1 MDGSGDYGIRLVSHR
16 LNERLRQYIEAQYH
30 VRDSALIAERRAL
43 LEEPG
48 AIAQEPYIETT
59 PRYLMGK
66 PYDGLAVPFAVRE
79 VLTQFSRWKPGV
91 GVYPEPYAHQAE
103 ALEAFFGGQDLVV
116 SSGTGSGKTETFLWP
131 ILGSLAL
138 ESTNRPASFRLPGM
152 RALILYPMNALV
164 SDQLRRLRGLFGDQ
178 RVAEFFTRRYGRFPR
193 FGTYTGR
200 TPYPGSRDPKKDDQR
215 LGPLVNYYLSLE
227 SPEVGLDQ
235 DECERRHGL
244 ARELKALGRWP
255 AKDLKAFAEGSPDG
269 RAPRYTTHPSD
280 RELLTRHEMQ
290 LNCPDILVTNYSML
304 EYMLLRPIERPL
316 FKQTRD
322 WLQSSP
328 ENALLL
334 VLDEAHM
341 YRGTGGAEVAF
352 LIRRLQ
358 ARLGIPRERLRC
370 VITSASLGTTPDA
383 EEAAR
388 QLAVALTGCPQDRAE
403 PFRSISGR
411 QVSLPDSRPATRI
424 ELKAL
429 AGFPRHALNNP
440 VNRAEACR
448 DASRDLAE
456 ALGWPLPPAG
466 TDAAALRQYLF
477 ERLQELP
484 PFVALQKATTG
495 NAVPVS
501 TLAKDVFPDESLAE
515 AEAALGTLLA
525 LGSYANDGKAPLL
538 STRAHLLF
546 RGVPTL
552 CACINPEC
560 DQRRYRPGEK
570 LLLGRLY
577 TEPRTHC
584 TCKAQARVYELY
596 THRDC
601 GAAFLRVFGRG
612 SKADFYW
619 HEQGGVLFEG
629 GLDEDF
635 LLVEE
640 PGKEAFH
647 KGELE
652 PIWVEMRTG
661 RVVLVPP
668 SDDRGYRLFYRSNRP
683 AGVTKTA
690 ERRKQA
696 ARPGRNTPRVPFS
709 RCPACG
715 KESTGKIMDLATKG
729 EQPFAVL
736 VFNQLQLQPA
746 SRPPSAAYPNA
757 GKKVLLFSDGR
768 QKAARL
774 ARDLPREVEFDT
786 FRQAIVLAATR
797 LVALHVEP
805 RIDSVLY
812 RAFLDVCYQHNLRF
826 FDAEEHSLETLNE
839 HLRYYREYFAG
850 NLEDALSEEWHKTPP
865 PRYGQAL
872 LRQLCDPFYSLHA
885 ACAGS
890 VQPTRRI
897 ADRLRQRIGAGS
909 LDVPDEMLDAIA
921 YVWIECMLDRAALD
935 PRIPEETRC
944 RVNRFFSPV
953 SGQDHF
959 ARFERALS
967 VACEL
972 STAQTRQVER
982 VLRDLL
988 AESDERGNQYL
999 QPSAL
1004 SLVLALNQ
1012 TWYQCRQC
1020 SQTQIRLL
1028 SGRCGWCGSQETMER
1043 RVDDPY
1049 MIARKGYFRDALRF
1063 VLEGGSPVH
1072 LTAEEHT
1079 AQLSHRDESTVYAT
1093 TEEYELRFQDVS
1105 LSADKPPID
1114 VLSCTTTMEV
1124 GVDIGSLVAI
1134 GLRNV
1139 PPRRENYQQ
1148 RAGRAGRRGASVSTV
1163 VTYAQDGPHDG
1174 FYYHNPAEIVS
1185 GPPRR
1190 PRVNVNNRRL
1200 ARRHVCS
1207 HLVQTFFH
1215 QQLDDLPPGE
1225 QIRTKQSGAD
1235 LFSALGPAGE
1245 FLAGDGPFSL
1255 ASFESWVGREILTET
1270 GQATAQVALWL
1281 PDGLVDTAPN
1291 REAEKASFVRTT
1303 AMDFLEKLRRLAET
1317 LSAGGQEAEGFDPDT
1332 LLLDLLFEKGLLPT
1346 YAFPTHL
1353 CPFYVFGRN
1362 DQNRVIVKQKPEQSK
1377 TTALSEY
1384 APGRLL
1390 VINKQTYRVGGIYT
1404 GNLYTLRPAESLFA
1418 SELPVYSYC
1427 PVCTYSTLGHQ
1438 QGYCPTCG
1446 HALESREMLDPP
1458 GFSPESGQALSER
1471 EHQQELSYATS
1482 AQFPLPLRPDTFEW
1496 KCGVGARLKYAY
1508 GVSKILVVVNK
1519 GPDELGF
1526 QVCESCGAAWPVA
1539 GATPQTRHRR
1549 PFVADSRVY
1558 SRESGSVW
1566 CSGPLH
1572 EQGIYLGHRF
1582 PTDVLLL
1589 RVSLGSPLCDD
1600 PAAPWLTDA
1609 LVTLSEALSLAA
1621 SLYLDVDP
1629 GELSAGFRLVPA
1641 TLAGGDDAPRLQ
1653 ADIFLYDTASGGAGY
1668 AAEAGEELR
1677 AVLQRTAQLLREC
1690 PNGCERSC
1698 TQCLRH
1704 YGNRY
1709 WHTRLDRHLAL
1720 GLLSYAMTGAAP
1732 PLRDVSGQIAD
1743 LAALKRYLELEGL
1756 SVEEEA
1762 MVGDVVV
1769 PLLARRPGTQE
1780 AAAAIGVFPA
1790 LLDRSVVLV
1799 GHPVG
1804 RLNGRRDT
1812 TVVLLDDYTL
1822 SRDLPA
1828 AHERVQRAMQGG
1840 RNRG

>member
-1 MDGSGDYGIRLVSHR
+1 MNDSADNGIREVSRR
-16 LNERLRQYIEAQYH
+16 LNDRLRQYIEAQYH
-30 VRDSALIAERRAL
+30 VRDPGLIAERRAL
-43 LEEPG
+43 LEEAG
-48 AIAQEPYIETT
+48 AIAQEPYIQST
-59 PRYLMGK
+59 PRYPIGK
-66 PYDGLAVPFAVRE
+66 RYDELIVPLAARE
-79 VLTQFSRWKPGV
+79 VLTEFSRWRPGV
-91 GVYPEPYAHQAE
+91 GVYPQPYAHQAE

-138 ESTNRPASFRLPGM
+138 EGAARSESFRLPGM

-164 SDQLRRLRGLFGDQ
+164 SDQLRRLRGLFGDL
-178 RVAEFFTRRYGRFPR
+178 RVAEFFRQRYGRFPR
-193 FGTYTGR
+193 FGTYTSR
-200 TPYPGSRDPKKDDQR
+200 TPYPGVRDPKKDEQR
-215 LGPLVNYYLSLE
+215 VLPLVNYYLSLE
-227 SPEVGLDQ
+227 SPNVDVSA
-235 DECERRHGL
+235 DERERRRGL

-255 AKDLKAFAEGSPDG
+255 SKDLRAFVEGSPHG
-269 RAPRYTTHPSD
+269 FRQRFTTQPSD

-290 LNCPDILVTNYSML
+290 LSCPDILITNYSML
-304 EYMLLRPIERPL
+304 EYMLLRPIERPI

-328 ENALLL
+328 ENSLLL

-370 VITSASLGTTPDA
+370 VITSASLGATADA
-383 EEAAR
+383 QEAAR
-388 QLAVALTGCPQDRAE
+388 QLAIALTGCPKDRAE
-403 PFRSISGR
+403 PFRIISG
-411 QVSLPDSRPATRI
+411 QQQLLPDGRPANML
-424 ELKAL
+424 ELRAL
-429 AGFPRHALNNP
+429 ASFPRRALYNP
-440 VNRAEACR
+440 PDSLEACR
-448 DASRDLAE
+448 AALRNLAE
-456 ALGWPLPPAG
+456 TLGWPIPPAG
-466 TDAAALRQYLF
+466 ADAAVLRQYLYDC
-477 ERLQELP
+477 LQGFP
-484 PFVALQKATTG
+484 PFITLQKATTG

-501 TLAKDVFPDESLAE
+501 AVVQDVFPGESIGE
-515 AEAALGTLLA
+515 ADAALSTLLA

-538 STRAHLLF
+538 STRVHLFF

-552 CACINPEC
+552 YACINPEC

-584 TCKAQARVYELY
+584 TCKAQARVYEVY

-612 SKADFYW
+612 SQADFYW
-619 HEQGGVLFEG
+619 HEQGGVLFPG

-640 PGKEAFH
+640 PNRDALH

-652 PIWVEMRTG
+652 PIWVEMSTG
-661 RVVLVPP
+661 RVIASPP
-668 SDDRGYRLFYRSNRP
+668 SDEGGYRLFYRCTMPEKSAKATR
-683 AGVTKTA
+683 GS
-690 ERRKQA
+690 RQS
-696 ARPGRNTPRVPFS
+696 ARPGRDDCARARFS

-715 KESTGKIMDLATKG
+715 RESTGKIMDLATKG

-736 VFNQLQLQPA
+736 IFNQLQLQPA
-746 SRPPSAAYPNA
+746 SRPASPAYPNA
-757 GKKVLLFSDGR
+757 GRKVLLFSDGR

-774 ARDLPREVEFDT
+774 ARDLPREVEFKT

-797 LVALHVEP
+797 LAGLGVEP

-826 FDAEEHSLETLNE
+826 FDSEGRSLETLNE
-839 HLRYYREYFAG
+839 HLRYYREYFSG
-850 NLEDALSEEWHKTPP
+850 DLKDALSEEWHKTPP
-865 PRYGQAL
+865 PRYSQAL

-890 VQPTRRI
+890 VQPTKRL
-897 ADRLRQRIGAGS
+897 ADRLWQAIRAYG
-909 LDVPDEMLDAIA
+909 LDLSKDTLDAIA

-935 PRIPEETRC
+935 RRIPEETRYMI
-944 RVNRFFSPV
+944 NSYFSPV
-953 SGQDHF
+953 SAQDHF

-967 VACEL
+967 VACGLPTTE
-972 STAQTRQVER
+972 TRRIEQ

-988 AESDERGNQYL
+988 AESDELGNLYL
-999 QPSAL
+999 QPTAL
-1004 SLVLALNQ
+1004 SLTLALNE

-1028 SGRCGWCGSQETMER
+1028 SGRCGWCGSRDTIER
-1043 RVDDPY
+1043 PIDDPY
-1049 MIARKGYFRDALRF
+1049 MIARKGYFRDTLKS
-1063 VLEGGSPVH
+1063 VLEGGSPIH

-1105 LSADKPPID
+1105 LSEDKPPID

-1163 VTYAQDGPHDG
+1163 VTYAQDGPHDS
-1174 FYYHNPAEIVS
+1174 FYYHHPTAIVS
-1185 GPPRR
+1185 GPSRK
-1190 PRVNVNNRRL
+1190 PRVNVNNRLL
-1200 ARRHVCS
+1200 ARRHVHS
-1207 HLVQTFFH
+1207 HLLQTFFH
-1215 QQLDDLPPGE
+1215 QQLEDMPPGE
-1225 QIRTKQSGAD
+1225 QVRTKQSGAD

-1245 FLAGDGPFSL
+1245 FLAGDGLFSL
-1255 ASFESWVGREILTET
+1255 ASFERWVGKEIFGEG

-1281 PDGLVDTAPN
+1281 PDDLVEGAQDKA
-1291 REAEKASFVRTT
+1291 AEKVSFVKTT
-1303 AMDFLEKLRRLAET
+1303 ATGLLDTLRNLADT
-1317 LSAGGQEAEGFDPDT
+1317 LSAGGFDPDAP
-1332 LLLDLLFEKGLLPT
+1332 LLDLLFEKGLLPT

-1362 DQNRVIVKQKPEQSK
+1362 EDNRVIIKQKPEQTK

-1390 VINKQTYRVGGIYT
+1390 VIDKQTYRVGGIYT
-1404 GNLYTLRPAESLFA
+1404 GDLHTLKPAASLFA
-1418 SELPVYSYC
+1418 SELPVYTWC
-1427 PVCTYSTLGHQ
+1427 PVCTYSTLGYQ
-1438 QGYCPTCG
+1438 RGLCPTCG
-1446 HALESREMLDPP
+1446 HTLESREMLDPP
-1458 GFSPESGQALSER
+1458 GFSPESGQPLSER

-1482 AQFPLPLRPDTFEW
+1482 AQFPLPLQPDTFEW
-1496 KCGVGARLKYAY
+1496 KHDIGAKLKYAY
-1508 GVSKILVVVNK
+1508 GVNKTLVVVNK
-1519 GPDELGF
+1519 GPGNLGF
-1526 QVCESCGAAWPVA
+1526 QVCESCGAAWPA
-1539 GATPQTRHRR
+1539 GAATEQARHRR
-1549 PFVADSRVY
+1549 PFMVDSRVY
-1558 SRESGSVW
+1558 SREAGSAW

-1572 EQGIYLGHRF
+1572 QQGIYLGHRF
-1582 PTDVLLL
+1582 LTDVLLL
-1589 RVSLGSPLCDD
+1589 RLSLGFPLCDD
-1600 PAAPWLTDA
+1600 PTTPWLTDA
-1609 LVTLSEALSLAA
+1609 LVTLSDALSLAS
-1621 SLYLDVDP
+1621 SLYLDLDP
-1629 GELSAGFRLVPA
+1629 GELNAGFRLVPA
-1641 TLAGGDDAPRLQ
+1641 ALAGANDAPRLQ

-1668 AAEAGEELR
+1668 AAEVGEELR
-1677 AVLQRTAQLLREC
+1677 TVLQRTAQLLCEC
-1690 PNGCERSC
+1690 PNNCERSC

-1709 WHTRLDRHLAL
+1709 WHARLDRHLAA
-1720 GLLSYAMTGAAP
+1720 GLLSYAMTGVAP
-1732 PLRDVSGQIAD
+1732 SLKDVPGQVAD

-1756 SVEEEA
+1756 GLKEQA
-1762 MVGDVVV
+1762 TVGDVVV
-1769 PLLARRPGTQE
+1769 PLLVRRPGSQE
-1780 AAAAIGVFPA
+1780 TATAIGTFPA
-1790 LLDRSVVLV
+1790 LLDRKAARV
-1799 GHPVG
+1799 GHPVSSLSG
-1804 RLNGRRDT
+1804 RQRDIS
-1812 TVVLLDDYTL
+1812 VVLLDDYTL

-1828 AHERVQRAMQGG
+1828 ARERLRQVMQDG